1 MFLGNLF
8 QKAPRDQGLG
18 FQGRKEDNVFEP
30 GVSDEKPLQRLADRG
45 EARILQAEALQS
57 FSDHAVI
64 LEQFIGRFQH
74 RLLSRLTRW
83 HTASIYFHL
92 TPHTW
97 HLRLERSERSHLFGL
112 RCEVGQWP
120 PNLRFQTKLPEIPAF
135 ERRPSGGIVP
145 EPMAQAA
152 ARPEPVHQIYG
163 AFLLLRRAV
172 VNPPNTQS
180 AFLLFILARHHF
192 ILLLRRLYSQP
203 VWLRAVGAHV
213 AIFGLREIDVE
224 IGMEPGSDF
233 ISSFGFDA
241 DAGGW
246 ARRTSMA
253 PRAGPSYLK
262 MIADVYFEELRRDQL
277 IAGDV
282 LVKGKP
288 DVRINPDSRG
298 IEFKPGRRQH
308 AAESGIFGIRLPSG
322 VAPPVRPDELRQGR
336 DLDRADAPVVKVGSG
351 GGIDL
356 GSRKITARVQDR
368 QIRFRIGKPVP
379 VPNDG
384 NLPHVISAR
393 QQIRA
398 SRTDFNIRVKVWIFV

>member
-1 MFLGNLF
+1 MLRVF
-8 QKAPRDQGLG
+8 R
-18 FQGRKEDNVFEP
+18 RKEQGDGTFP
-30 GVSDEKPLQRLADRG
+30 QSLG
-45 EARILQAEALQS
+45 ERA
-57 FSDHAVI
+57 
-64 LEQFIGRFQH
+64 
-74 RLLSRLTRW
+74 
-83 HTASIYFHL
+83 
-92 TPHTW
+92 
-97 HLRLERSERSHLFGL
+97 
-112 RCEVGQWP
+112 
-120 PNLRFQTKLPEIPAF
+120 PNLRFPTKLREIPAF
-135 ERRPSGGIVP
+135 ELRPSGGIVP
-145 EPMAQAA
+145 EPMAQAVARPHLANPPLDLEPLLLHA

-241 DAGGW
+241 AAGGW

-356 GSRKITARVQDR
+356 GSRKITARVQD
-368 QIRFRIGKPVP
+368 
-379 VPNDG
+379 
-384 NLPHVISAR
+384 
-393 QQIRA
+393 
-398 SRTDFNIRVKVWIFV
+398 